1 MSARLRPW
9 RSMYVVMASSRFP
22 GRTVAPPVTTTQKKK
37 KPAKRTPVR
46 RLTLVKR

>member
-1 MSARLRPW
+1 MSARLKPW

-22 GRTVAPPVTTTQKKK
+22 GRTAAPPVTPTQKKK
-37 KPAKRTPVR
+37 PPKRARVR